1 MSLQINC
8 KSATTCAIDF
18 SPALSLRAAVAGA
31 DLNGKPVTPRLV
43 PNAEDQHAQMH
54 ISAPPGTS
62 TLRIHIRNDFG
73 IAYDSTLPKLGS
85 RNTGLRLLSES
96 WTVSRDTL
104 TIDIAGRSGAEYELS
119 IWNPAQTATVEGGE
133 LVASFNGLSK
143 VRVRF
148 PPADSNAYTRG
159 KIVFHFA
166 GHR

>member
-8 KSATTCAIDF
+8 KSATSCPIEF
-18 SPALSLRAAVAGA
+18 SPALSLRAEVAGA
-31 DLNGKPVTPRLV
+31 DLNGKPVTLRLV
-43 PNAEDQHAQMH
+43 PNAEDQHAQVH

-62 TLRIHIRNDFG
+62 TLRLRVRNDFG

-96 WTVSRDTL
+96 WTATRDTL
-104 TIDIAGRSGAEYELS
+104 TIDIAGLSGAEYELS
-119 IWNPAQTATVEGGE
+119 VWNPAQTATVEGGE
-133 LVASFNGLSK
+133 LVASSSGLSK

-148 PPADSNAYTRG
+148 PPSDSNVYTRG